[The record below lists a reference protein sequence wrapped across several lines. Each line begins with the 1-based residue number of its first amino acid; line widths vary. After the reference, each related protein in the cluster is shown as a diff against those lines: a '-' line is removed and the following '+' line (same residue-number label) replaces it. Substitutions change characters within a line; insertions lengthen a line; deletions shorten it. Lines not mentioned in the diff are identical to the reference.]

1 MAPDHQTAPRRLG
14 PLGLAAIV
22 AGFLIF
28 GAATLW
34 LRNQP
39 AGRTDLETD
48 RARQRTERLAKLRE
62 SDSKALTEYNWV
74 DRGAGVV
81 GLPLERAIELALP
94 QLKSKP
100 VRPGPLIPPPVATNA
115 PPTGATSAAPPTA
128 MPSPAPT
135 NAAPAAAPAGP
146 GPSSSL
152 FAPRIQLQ
160 TSASGLPSSV
170 FRPPSSL

>member
-1 MAPDHQTAPRRLG
+1 MAPDNQTSPRRLG
-14 PLGLAAIV
+14 PLGLASIV

-48 RARQRTERLAKLRE
+48 RARQRSERLAKLRE
-62 SDSKALTEYNWV
+62 SDAKALTEYNWV
-74 DRGAGVV
+74 DSGAGIV

-100 VRPGPLIPPPVATNA
+100 VRPGPLIPPPAATNA
-115 PPTGATSAAPPTA
+115 PPAGATNAVPAIAPPT
-128 MPSPAPT
+128 SSAPLPT
-135 NAAPAAAPAGP
+135 
-146 GPSSSL
+146 SD
-152 FAPRIQLQ
+152 FKLQ
-160 TSASGLPSSV
+160 TSHADPLAPNLHSS
-170 FRPPSSL
+170 PIT